1 MMFERIVA
9 DAVRRN
15 AGRVAVYCVGV
26 ESPEKLAAE
35 GVRHLV
41 DLDGDTYG
49 APSPDSRTTSS
60 GDGRATGGDRT
71 PPENRTASSSD
82 GRAAGGDRTT
92 SSADGHAASPLGQAV
107 PSPDE
112 QMAEI
117 LVLARTPTDLRR
129 AATMHALLARAE
141 RVIVVAAETPYWYPA
156 PAPSL
161 TPAHR
166 WRALTE
172 LRVHRPAS
180 GAWAVDAR
188 FSAPTPAGRTVAA
201 TARAFAGNRLDGIAA
216 PVAAL
221 TGPGAA
227 HWRPGDPNAS
237 LVEPGGPLPV
247 RVGAPGGDVVL
258 RTSLADGLPAWSG
271 DEPVVDLPA
280 PGELSWERLGEP
292 GGAAP
297 LDPPRTSRPGRS
309 PEPNLRQTENPP
321 GTPAAPP
328 SETASPSGAP
338 ATRPA
343 VHVTDVRLVPPVD
356 DRSVNPM
363 GFVTTPTLGIGR
375 LERADGRWNAVHDGT
390 VLTRFADSGC
400 VTVTDVARL
409 RQLRGLRIDWRN
421 GHTGPVAAVR
431 VVASL
436 AAAGVPLITGEVPP
450 WAAALGD
457 GLVGL
462 LGSVTPEDLEDD
474 LRREEH
480 SVRLRR
486 RALRDHGVEARWER
500 LGAPARQ
507 RPLTSVLLTTR
518 RPEMVRFAL
527 AQAARQRDAELE
539 VVLALHGIPRDHP
552 AVAPAVAAFERPIR
566 VVEGEAS
573 LPFGALLNRAA
584 ARASGSFLLKMD
596 DDDWYG
602 PDFLADLLLAHSYSG
617 ANVLG
622 TALEFVYLG
631 AIDVTVHRDQVTEQ
645 ITNFVAGGT
654 IFTERT
660 AFDAV
665 GGFRPLPRAVDT
677 QFQHAVQSAGGQVY
691 RTHGLGYVLR
701 RGPSSQHTWREPIGT
716 FLRRNKRQWRG
727 FRPSALME
735 LPETAAMGTAP

>member
-1 MMFERIVA
+1 MFERIIGE
-9 DAVRRN
+9 AVRRG
-15 AGRVAVYCVGV
+15 AGRRVAVYCVGV
-26 ESPEKLAAE
+26 ESPESLAVT

-41 DLDGDTYG
+41 DLDGDPRRALSPEGPGTPPSG
-49 APSPDSRTTSS
+49 EAAPSPD
-60 GDGRATGGDRT
+60 
-71 PPENRTASSSD
+71 E
-82 GRAAGGDRTT
+82 
-92 SSADGHAASPLGQAV
+92 
-107 PSPDE
+107 E
-112 QMAEI
+112 MAEV

-129 AATMHALLARAE
+129 AATLHTLLPRAE
-141 RVIVVAAETPYWYPA
+141 RVIVVTAETPYWYPA

-188 FSAPTPAGRTVAA
+188 FSAATPAGPTVAA

-221 TGPGAA
+221 AGPGAA

-237 LVEPGGPLPV
+237 PVEPGGPLPI

-258 RTSLADGLPAWSG
+258 RTSFPDGLPAWEG

-280 PGELSWERLGEP
+280 LEELSWERLGEP

-297 LDPPRTSRPGRS
+297 LAAG
-309 PEPNLRQTENPP
+309 TE
-321 GTPAAPP
+321 AANR
-328 SETASPSGAP
+328 
-338 ATRPA
+338 RPA
-343 VHVTDVRLVPPVD
+343 VHVNDVRLLPPVD

-363 GFVTTPTLGIGR
+363 GFVTTPTLGVGR
-375 LERADGRWNAVHDGT
+375 LELADGRWNAVHDGK
-390 VLTRFADSGC
+390 VLTRFAASGC

-421 GHTGPVAAVR
+421 GHTGPIAAVR

-436 AAAGVPLITGEVPP
+436 AAAGVPMLAGEIPP
-450 WAAALGD
+450 WAGALGD
-457 GLVGL
+457 GLIGL
-462 LGSVTPEDLEDD
+462 LRAVTPEDLDDD

-518 RPEMVRFAL
+518 RPEMVPFAL
-527 AQAARQRDAELE
+527 GQAARQRDAELE

-552 AVAPAVAAFERPIR
+552 SVAPAVASFERPIT
-566 VVEGEAS
+566 VVEGAAS
-573 LPFGALLNRAA
+573 LAFGALLNRAA

-602 PDFLADLLLAHSYSG
+602 PDFLADLLLAHSYTG

-622 TALEFVYLG
+622 AALEFVYLA
-631 AIDVTVHRDQVTEQ
+631 AIGVTVRRDQVTEQ

-654 IFTERT
+654 IFTERA

-701 RGPSSQHTWREPIGT
+701 RGPASQHTWREPIGT

-735 LPETAAMGTAP
+735 LPEGAS

>member
-1 MMFERIVA
+1 MFERIIGEA
-9 DAVRRN
+9 L
-15 AGRVAVYCVGV
+15 GRGPGKRIAVYCAGV
-26 ESPEKLAAE
+26 ESPEKLAAD

-41 DLDGDTYG
+41 DLDGDMGSDDTGVIGG
-49 APSPDSRTTSS
+49 APSPDDQVT
-60 GDGRATGGDRT
+60 
-71 PPENRTASSSD
+71 E
-82 GRAAGGDRTT
+82 
-92 SSADGHAASPLGQAV
+92 V
-107 PSPDE
+107 
-112 QMAEI
+112 

-129 AATMHALLARAE
+129 AATMHALLPRAE
-141 RVIVVAAETPYWYPA
+141 RVVVVTAETPHWYPA

-166 WRALTE
+166 WRTLAE
-172 LRVHRPAS
+172 LRVYRPAS
-180 GAWAVDAR
+180 GAWAVDVR
-188 FSAPTPAGRTVAA
+188 FSAATPAGRTVAA
-201 TARAFAGNRLDGIAA
+201 AARAFAGNRVDGIAA

-237 LVEPGGPLPV
+237 LVAPGGPLPI
-247 RVGAPGGDVVL
+247 RVGAPGGDLVL
-258 RTSLADGLPAWSG
+258 RTSLADGLPDWSG
-271 DEPVVDLPA
+271 DEIPVDLPA

-292 GGAAP
+292 GGAVS
-297 LDPPRTSRPGRS
+297 LTMGS
-309 PEPNLRQTENPP
+309 
-321 GTPAAPP
+321 
-328 SETASPSGAP
+328 
-338 ATRPA
+338 A
-343 VHVTDVRLVPPVD
+343 VDVNDMRLVPPVD

-363 GFVTTPTLGIGR
+363 GFVTTPTLGLGH
-375 LERADGRWNAVHDGT
+375 LELTDGRWSVVHAGK

-409 RQLRGLRIDWRN
+409 RQLRGLRLDWRN
-421 GHTGPVAAVR
+421 GHTGPLAAVR

-436 AAAGVPLITGEVPP
+436 AAAGVPMITDELPP
-450 WAAALGD
+450 WAGALGD
-457 GLVGL
+457 GLIGL
-462 LGSVTPEDLEDD
+462 LRAATPDDLDDD

-480 SVRLRR
+480 SIRLRR
-486 RALRDHGVEARWER
+486 RALRDHGVEARWAQ
-500 LGAPARQ
+500 LGTPARP

-518 RPEMVRFAL
+518 RPEMVPFAL
-527 AQAARQRDAELE
+527 GQAARQRDADLE
-539 VVLALHGIPRDHP
+539 VILALHGIPRDHP
-552 AVAPAVAAFERPIR
+552 DVAPAVAAFERPIT

-573 LPFGALLNRAA
+573 LAFGALLNRAA
-584 ARASGSFLLKMD
+584 AHASGSFLLKMD

-622 TALEFVYLG
+622 TALEFVYLSS
-631 AIDVTVHRDQVTEQ
+631 IDVTVHREQVTEQ
-645 ITNFVAGGT
+645 ITNFIAGGT

-701 RGPSSQHTWREPIGT
+701 RGPASQHTWREPIGT
-716 FLRRNKRQWRG
+716 FLQKNRRQWRG

-735 LPETAAMGTAP
+735 SPEGTS